1 MKKGIVLTAM
11 AAGLLMSCK
20 DSKMTNVFDTDEEA
34 EDDSIEA
41 FVGDTLHLFEE
52 TEEPPVTVDELFNDF
67 LYDFVGDAHFQHQRI
82 VFPLPYRQGEDV
94 KALSKQEW
102 EAFNHLDVDDVY
114 AVIYERVQ
122 DLELQKDTTIK
133 SVAIERFVLKS
144 HEVEKYDFNRQ
155 NGKWMLTDLK
165 KKRLEDMPNG
175 DFLRFYAEF
184 MEDSVFQ
191 RESLAPSVKV
201 VLTSE
206 DGEEAPEVNE
216 IDADDWFEMAHE
228 LPLPQDEL
236 VNINYG
242 QTCLGQ
248 NRKTLLLQGMSNGMQ
263 MQFKF
268 NKNGGSWQLKEIE
281 Y

>member
-1 MKKGIVLTAM
+1 M
-11 AAGLLMSCK
+11 AAGLLVSCK

-34 EDDSIEA
+34 EEDSIEA

-52 TEEPPVTVDELFNDF
+52 AEEPPVAVDELFSDF
-67 LYDFVGDAHFQHQRI
+67 LYEFMGDSRFQHQRI
-82 VFPLPYRQGEDV
+82 VFPLPCRQGEDV
-94 KALSKQEW
+94 KSLSKQEW
-102 EAFNHLDVDDVY
+102 DTFNRLDGEDVF

-133 SVAIERFVLKS
+133 SVAIERFVLNG
-144 HEVEKYDFNRQ
+144 HEVEKYDFNRR

-175 DFLRFYAEF
+175 DFLHFYAQF

-191 RESLAPSVKV
+191 RESLAPSIRV

-206 DGEEAPEVNE
+206 DGEEAPEVDE
-216 IDADDWFEMAHE
+216 IDADDWFEMARE
-228 LPLPQDEL
+228 LPLPQNAL

-248 NRKTLLLQGMSNGMQ
+248 NRKTLLLQGLSNGMQ

-268 NKNGGSWQLKEIE
+268 NKNGSGWQLKEIE